1 MRRLFAALALL
12 PAAGATGAYT
22 ADAAA
27 LSFARGLSEVASI
40 LRPSAAQPALVYVE
54 SDADFA
60 PADPKSAAVTHVAT
74 KGGGAPAPKTAARKG
89 VRVSA
94 ERVLRLANAGARPSG
109 VFVSARGDRP
119 AGLALVGVSGLGIG
133 LIDGDVLTHAGGRP
147 ATSAGAVI
155 GMVIGARAKRIP
167 ELSGRFWR
175 KGESWNLLVEQP
187 YVNSA
192 RRADELALATVSR
205 EPLTSTGTGPSP
217 STARAYSAP
226 P

>member
-12 PAAGATGAYT
+12 PVAGATGAYT

-27 LSFARGLSEVASI
+27 LSFAKGLSEVASV
-40 LRPSAAQPALVYVE
+40 LRPSAAQPALVYLE

-60 PADPKSAAVTHVAT
+60 PADPVPVTHAAA
-74 KGGGAPAPKTAARKG
+74 KHGGAAAPKTIARKG

-155 GMVIGARAKRIP
+155 GMVIGARAKRTP

-192 RRADELALATVSR
+192 RRADELVLATVSR
-205 EPLTSTGTGPSP
+205 EPSTSTGTGPSP
-217 STARAYSAP
+217 STARAYSARP
-226 P
+226 